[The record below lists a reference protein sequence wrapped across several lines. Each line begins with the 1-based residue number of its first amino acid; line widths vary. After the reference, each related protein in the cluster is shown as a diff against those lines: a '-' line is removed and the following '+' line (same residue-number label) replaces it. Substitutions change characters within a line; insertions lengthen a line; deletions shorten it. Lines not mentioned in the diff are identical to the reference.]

1 MVEIVFSWSQA
12 LILIVPLGLLNYGQG
27 NYLAV
32 LEPFPLLL
40 ELSEDKKSE

>member
-1 MVEIVFSWSQA
+1 MFEIVFSWLQA

-32 LEPFPLLL
+32 LERFPLLF
-40 ELSEDKKSE
+40 ELSEDEK